1 MGPACHPEV
10 ASRTGEPTT
19 STQTLGTHFTSR
31 NDDEAPALQ
40 GWALKGQKTAT
51 KTSQNVKSFLIAK
64 FNEGLVSGQKA
75 NPTEVAKEMQEAK
88 DSKGSPVSFL
98 SEDWKTARQ
107 ISSFFSR
114 LSALKKSS
122 QGLAVTVTLGDE
134 ENLDDDDFRSWEGHS
149 ASESL
154 MKEVYGAVDLLHPL
168 CFEGRNICLMAK
180 VLELKNICVN
190 LSLTTTGNQQRKVT
204 FINAIEELVNS
215 CSCSNL

>member
-1 MGPACHPEV
+1 MVKRQIRQKLQRRCRKP
-10 ASRTGEPTT
+10 RTRKVP
-19 STQTLGTHFTSR
+19 QF
-31 NDDEAPALQ
+31 
-40 GWALKGQKTAT
+40 
-51 KTSQNVKSFLIAK
+51 F
-64 FNEGLVSGQKA
+64 
-75 NPTEVAKEMQEAK
+75 
-88 DSKGSPVSFL
+88 FL

-204 FINAIEELVNS
+204 FVNAIEELVNS

>member
-1 MGPACHPEV
+1 M
-10 ASRTGEPTT
+10 
-19 STQTLGTHFTSR
+19 
-31 NDDEAPALQ
+31 Q

-88 DSKGSPVSFL
+88 DSQGSPVFL
-98 SEDWKTARQ
+98 PEDWKTARQ

-154 MKEVYGAVDLLHPL
+154 RKEVYGAVDLQHPL
-168 CFEGRNICLMAK
+168 CFEGRNICLMAKERKLKNLK

-204 FINAIEELVNS
+204 FINAMEQLVNS